1 MKKLLKYIFNIIPFK
16 RELFSLMKLIWIP
29 KEKVFQHL
37 YFKGIFKVKV
47 DKQHSFRIKHYG
59 YKIENEI
66 FWQGLSAGF
75 EKESIKLWI
84 ELCKNS
90 KVILDIGANTGIYSL
105 IAKSVNPTSKVYA
118 FEPVKRVYQKFRENI
133 DLNKFEVVSYEKAV
147 SDLDGEAI
155 IFDTD
160 TEHVLS
166 VTVNKN
172 LRNPTTP
179 VVETKISTI
188 TLNTFVKEHSL
199 DKLDLI
205 KIDVETHEPEVLNGF
220 NEYLSKF
227 KPILLIEILND
238 EIGQQVFEIVKD
250 LGYLYFNIDENS
262 GVRQVNKIS
271 KSDYYNYLL
280 CDEKKAKELK
290 LI

>member
-1 MKKLLKYIFNIIPFK
+1 MIKF
-16 RELFSLMKLIWIP
+16 IWIP
-29 KEKVFQHL
+29 KEKIFQHL
-37 YFKGIFKVKV
+37 YFTGVFKVKV
-47 DKQHSFRIKHYG
+47 DKQHSFKIMHYG

-66 FWQGLSAGF
+66 FWLGLNEGF

-90 KVILDIGANTGIYSL
+90 NVIVDIGANTGIYSL
-105 IAKSVNPTSKVYA
+105 IAKSVNPSAKIYA

-133 DLNKFEVVSYEKAV
+133 DLNKYEVVSFEKAV
-147 SDLDGEAI
+147 SDSDGEAI
-155 IFDTD
+155 IYDTD

-172 LRNPTTP
+172 LRNSTTL

-188 TLNTFVKEHSL
+188 TMNSFIKENGL
-199 DKLDLI
+199 EKIDLI
-205 KIDVETHEPEVLNGF
+205 KIDVETHEPEVLKGF
-220 NEYLSKF
+220 NEYLVKF

-238 EIGQQVFEIVKD
+238 EIGEKVFEIVKD
-250 LGYLYFNIDENS
+250 LDYLFFNIDENG
-262 GVRQVNKIS
+262 GVRQVDKIV
-271 KSDYYNYLL
+271 KSDYYNYLF
-280 CDEKKAKELK
+280 CDRKIADSLK